1 MIGTY
6 VKHPVYGVGKVI
18 KIDNTNSELVFFFK
32 ANKELHSGGLY
43 SGLCED
49 HHGWWFWCEEIREI
63 EYIPPLAALIKRRQQ
78 CK

>member
-49 HHGWWFWCEEIREI
+49 HHGWWFSRRQIADMECHSS
-63 EYIPPLAALIKRRQQ
+63 LAALIKRRHQG
-78 CK
+78 K

>member
-43 SGLCED
+43 SGSCED
-49 HHGWWFWCEEIREI
+49 HHGWWFWREEIREI

-78 CK
+78 